1 MVKYLEGFT
10 PYKKEDAEI
19 YEKFRWWAGLT
30 FGDLLDRAADIHPDK
45 EAFVDRKTR
54 LTFQTGMNS
63 SLPIS
68 RYRRSGPSPCC

>member
-1 MVKYLEGFT
+1 MVKNLEGFT
-10 PYKKEDAEI
+10 PYNKKDVEI

-54 LTFQTGMNS
+54 LTYGEAGKRRTGW
-63 SLPIS
+63 
-68 RYRRSGPSPCC
+68 PSASWIWV